1 MSAVE
6 SRNSSS
12 KAIKTRLW
20 SSLTFFMCLVAA
32 LISLCHTH
40 SRRLLVEAWRAEGRV
55 LLVKRFQQVC
65 RYTVVCRQDV
75 RQHKGPR
82 RWGGVGWYSAV
93 QSLVAVAWRSPS
105 VDQPLATDAQVRGFA
120 SIILPGRSPGL
131 SFLPRPLLT
140 GVDPLRFCALT
151 LGADDRRQL
160 LLSP

>member
-20 SSLTFFMCLVAA
+20 SSFTFFMCLVAA

-82 RWGGVGWYSAV
+82 RWGGVVQRGAV
-93 QSLVAVAWRSPS
+93 TGGSSL
-105 VDQPLATDAQVRGFA
+105 
-120 SIILPGRSPGL
+120 
-131 SFLPRPLLT
+131 
-140 GVDPLRFCALT
+140 ALT
-151 LGADDRRQL
+151 FSGPAASD
-160 LLSP
+160 